1 MRRFFLF
8 LWLAF
13 AAEVLPGFSFAES
26 DLTGSRWTV
35 VVAEQC
41 QLGQIEEIQL
51 QAGGIARGTALVES
65 SDGSGTGGANSNST
79 DLEGNWSYADNLLHL
94 SFNNGSL
101 TLDGPVKNRKF
112 MAKAAMKTDLGDS
125 LQQDCLLKQD

>member
-1 MRRFFLF
+1 MRRFFLS
-8 LWLAF
+8 LGLAI
-13 AAEVLPGFSFAES
+13 AAQVLPGFSLADS

-65 SDGSGTGGANSNST
+65 SNSSGTAGENSNST
-79 DLEGNWSYADNLLHL
+79 DLEGSWSYAGNLLHL
-94 SFNNGSL
+94 SFNDGSL
-101 TLDGPVKNRKF
+101 TLDGPVKNRRF

-125 LQQDCLLKQD
+125 LQQDCMLKQD

>member
-26 DLTGSRWTV
+26 DLTWSRWTV

-41 QLGQIEEIQL
+41 QLGQIEGIQL

-65 SDGSGTGGANSNST
+65 SNGSGTAGATSTT
-79 DLEGNWSYADNLLHL
+79 DLEGSWSYAGNLLHL
-94 SFNNGSL
+94 SFNDGSL
-101 TLDGPVKNRKF
+101 TLDGPVKNRRF

-125 LQQDCLLKQD
+125 LQQDCQLKQD

>member
-1 MRRFFLF
+1 MRLHGLDAEFLRHGPGSVAGGLTTCRSTGNPRVRLLLGDAMRRFFLS
-8 LWLAF
+8 LGLAI
-13 AAEVLPGFSFAES
+13 AAQVQPGFSLADS

-65 SDGSGTGGANSNST
+65 SNSSGTAGENS
-79 DLEGNWSYADNLLHL
+79 
-94 SFNNGSL
+94 
-101 TLDGPVKNRKF
+101 
-112 MAKAAMKTDLGDS
+112 
-125 LQQDCLLKQD
+125 